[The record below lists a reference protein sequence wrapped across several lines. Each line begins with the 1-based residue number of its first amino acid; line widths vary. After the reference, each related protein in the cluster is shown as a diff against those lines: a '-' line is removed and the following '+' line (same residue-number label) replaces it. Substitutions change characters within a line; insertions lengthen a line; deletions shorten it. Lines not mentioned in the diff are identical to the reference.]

1 MSSEDVRVA
10 TWEDRVAVAALR
22 RAWTEENAGKA
33 VGDDDFEQ
41 RFDAWLEREQDQRVT
56 WLGLAG
62 GEPVG
67 MVNLLVFTRMPRP
80 GQTQPSQWGYL
91 ANCYVR
97 PEHRN
102 GGLGARM
109 LDALTSY
116 ADERGFVRVV
126 LSPSER
132 SVPFYERGGFVPAT
146 SLMVRRPR

>member
-1 MSSEDVRVA
+1 VSSEDVRVA

-22 RAWTEENAGKA
+22 RAWTEENAGRA

-116 ADERGFVRVV
+116 ADEQGFVRVV